1 MHFDLECTFTLSKP
15 VEARDDVEAFLA
27 SFVQEAND
35 DLLQRGAR
43 DCGADIT
50 DWTLHYDRV
59 DMRIVSTGNIRSHE
73 GALRIKK
80 ALAQQLGQQF
90 HIGVRDLLLR
100 RYVITMELDPS
111 PVHATTIPF
120 AELSIDGAT
129 AQMVIENRDESFL
142 RNNYV
147 DRMVNLVQEK
157 SSLQH
162 YEGKKEYWEQLWR
175 SPEKEPIWHRDPSE
189 EMQERG
195 WITLG
200 ETKGK
205 WFYYPPAAAVMRTLE
220 RLAIEEVVT
229 PLGFKETIE
238 PMHVSLDTWLSTGHL
253 EGMPQEMYYTCEPA
267 TRDTEA
273 WERFIDLVK
282 ITREVPTEELQRN
295 LKSVRAGVC
304 YAQCPNMYAAMAGKT
319 IADSSLPILLF
330 DRSVPSNRYESGGRH
345 GIERVD
351 EFHRIEILYIGTKK
365 HLLELRERLMERYR
379 HVFSEVL
386 DLEWRMA
393 RVAPFYLQQA
403 GIHDEAQADQ
413 GTIDFE
419 VWLPYRG
426 DRDHDW
432 LEIQNIS
439 IVGDKYTEAFNIKG
453 QTADLWS
460 GCSGIGLERWM
471 VAFLAQ
477 KGLDPA
483 EWPDDFKQ
491 YLPELPGMPE
501 FL

>member
-15 VEARDDVEAFLA
+15 VEQRDDVEAFLA
-27 SFVQEAND
+27 SFVAEAND
-35 DLLQRGAR
+35 ELLQRGAHE
-43 DCGADIT
+43 CGPDIV
-50 DWTLHYDRV
+50 DWTLHSDAV
-59 DMRIVSTGNIRSHE
+59 DMRIVSTDNVRSHE
-73 GALRIKK
+73 GALRVKK
-80 ALAQQLGQQF
+80 ALARELGRRF
-90 HIGVRDLLLR
+90 HIGVRDILVR
-100 RYVITMELDPS
+100 RYVVTMELDPS
-111 PVHATTIPF
+111 PRRDISIPF
-120 AELSIDGAT
+120 AALDIDGCTAT
-129 AQMVIENRDESFL
+129 MVIEDEGEAFL
-142 RNNYV
+142 RENYI

-157 SSLQH
+157 ASMQQ
-162 YEGKKEYWEQLWR
+162 YEGKKEHWEQLWR
-175 SPEKEPIWHRDPSE
+175 SPEKEPVWRQDPSE
-189 EMQERG
+189 EMQEHG

-205 WFYYPPAAAVMRTLE
+205 WFYFPPAAAVMRALE
-220 RLAIEEVVT
+220 RLAIDEVVR
-229 PLGFKETIE
+229 PLGFQEVVE
-238 PMHVSLDTWLSTGHL
+238 PMHVALDTWLSTGHL

-267 TRDTEA
+267 TRDA
-273 WERFIDLVK
+273 NVWERFVDLVK
-282 ITREVPTEELQRN
+282 ITREIPGEELQRN
-295 LKSVRAGVC
+295 LKDVRAGVC
-304 YAQCPNMYAAMAGKT
+304 YAQCPNIYAAMAGET
-319 IADSSLPILLF
+319 IADDSLPVLLF

-351 EFHRIEILYIGTKK
+351 EFHRIEILYVGTREQ
-365 HLLELRERLMERYR
+365 LLDVRDELMERYR

-403 GIHDEAQADQ
+403 GIQGEAAADQ
-413 GTIDFE
+413 GTVDFE

-426 DRDHDW
+426 DRSEEW

-439 IVGDKYTEAFNIKG
+439 IVGDKYTDAFNIKG
-453 QTADLWS
+453 QTAELWS

-483 EWPDDFKQ
+483 GWPEDFRQ
-491 YLPELPGMPE
+491 YLPELPVMPT